1 MLEIIPGPFFL
12 LLSTFL
18 HRIFSWFLDLFQL
31 FVFWFCTTS
40 KVSVTFPLSSPLLSS
55 SFCLS
60 HCSLLDSPCVRL
72 FYGVKRSAQ
81 WDMVC
86 VQIIC
91 LLGHFSWLPL
101 WRPLNVEN
109 TKVWGRGRA
118 FVCSHPPSSLW
129 HLVGPVAAQG
139 RRRRE
144 AKPRSFPVSIQ
155 KPTQSYSNLVQKIK
169 PITLKLSKVF
179 AVQKDF

>member
-1 MLEIIPGPFFL
+1 MIWIPQFVRAENNVTGRHLPVVGRETSDFKSALTHSVLNHTGTFFSAALNISAPNL
-12 LLSTFL
+12 LQV
-18 HRIFSWFLDLFQL
+18 LDLFL
-31 FVFWFCTTS
+31 FFVFWFCTTS

-55 SFCLS
+55 SICLS
-60 HCSLLDSPCVRL
+60 RCSLLDSPCVRL
-72 FYGVKRSAQ
+72 FYGVNRSAQ
-81 WDMVC
+81 WDLVC

-129 HLVGPVAAQG
+129 HLVGPVAAQ
-139 RRRRE
+139 RRRR
-144 AKPRSFPVSIQ
+144 R
-155 KPTQSYSNLVQKIK
+155 
-169 PITLKLSKVF
+169 
-179 AVQKDF
+179 

>member
-55 SFCLS
+55 SICLS

-101 WRPLNVEN
+101 GGPLMSKTPKCEEEEEHLFVHTRLPPCRIWWVLWRH
-109 TKVWGRGRA
+109 RGGGEERPNPRA
-118 FVCSHPPSSLW
+118 FLYPF
-129 HLVGPVAAQG
+129 
-139 RRRRE
+139 
-144 AKPRSFPVSIQ
+144 RSPL
-155 KPTQSYSNLVQKIK
+155 KA
-169 PITLKLSKVF
+169 TLTWFKRLNR
-179 AVQKDF
+179 